1 MGGLGGGIAL
11 IILFII
17 MPILEFL
24 IDKIWK
30 NK

>member
-11 IILFII
+11 IMLFII
-17 MPILEFL
+17 MPMLEFL
-24 IDKIWK
+24 IDKIFK